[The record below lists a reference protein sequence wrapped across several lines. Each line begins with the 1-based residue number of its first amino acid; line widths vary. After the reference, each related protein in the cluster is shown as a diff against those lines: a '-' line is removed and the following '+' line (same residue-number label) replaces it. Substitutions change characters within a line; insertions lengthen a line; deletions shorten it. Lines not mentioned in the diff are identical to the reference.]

1 MRQITKDQFDNIL
14 DCFTGADGGVRFV
27 NLRAALEQF
36 DKEAVEGNED
46 SAECLCVLSMFSKFI
61 DYVQPEHGKRYR
73 PDPTDPPFEFEPE
86 EDDGSDEVL
95 GEEKQT

>member
-1 MRQITKDQFDNIL
+1 MKPIRDDLLNIL
-14 DCFTGADGGVRFV
+14 DCMTGGDGGVSFIE
-27 NLRAALEQF
+27 LRVALDRYEEEAA
-36 DKEAVEGNED
+36 DGNES
-46 SAECLCVLSMFSKFI
+46 SAEVLMIVRRFSMLI
-61 DYVQPEHGKRYR
+61 DLVQRRYH